1 MIYGFISSLDDETTK
16 VFFRSKKIR
25 VNNIYNAGSLGAL
38 TSVLQ
43 SGDVVY
49 TVSCNRFA
57 SVRQV
62 YTFARFCHERGI
74 VLHFVAEPYLDI
86 GNGKQWRPAVAKVIA
101 SMVESEQKAKGMMA
115 QGFKMSDSQWEYA
128 YRCFE
133 MMNLDILTLFRE
145 TYHSVTSRFFSNN
158 TCWKLIFAIHFIS
171 PTRLNKIL
179 FFYCIIMHYPV

>member
-25 VNNIYNAGSLGAL
+25 GNNIYNAGSLGEL

-62 YTFARFCHERGI
+62 YTVARFCHEGDYSRLASYKGEAA
-74 VLHFVAEPYLDI
+74 VE
-86 GNGKQWRPAVAKVIA
+86 GWGKGGAIQYEL
-101 SMVESEQKAKGMMA
+101 SLTVEQLERLG
-115 QGFKMSDSQWEYA
+115 
-128 YRCFE
+128 
-133 MMNLDILTLFRE
+133 LLRE
-145 TYHSVTSRFFSNN
+145 IN
-158 TCWKLIFAIHFIS
+158 
-171 PTRLNKIL
+171 
-179 FFYCIIMHYPV
+179 

>member
-25 VNNIYNAGSLGAL
+25 GNNIYNAGSLGAL

-62 YTFARFCHERGI
+62 YTFARFCHDRGI
-74 VLHFVAEPYLDI
+74 ILHFVAEPYLDM
-86 GNGKQWRPAVAKVIA
+86 GNGKQWRPAVMKA
-101 SMVESEQKAKGMMA
+101 SSVCRGSAGGCRGNTGRAVCRK
-115 QGFKMSDSQWEYA
+115 
-128 YRCFE
+128 RCRNGKE
-133 MMNLDILTLFRE
+133 RCRKKSTGKCGRGRRDCAG
-145 TYHSVTSRFFSNN
+145 S
-158 TCWKLIFAIHFIS
+158 
-171 PTRLNKIL
+171 
-179 FFYCIIMHYPV
+179 

>member
-25 VNNIYNAGSLGAL
+25 GNNIYSAGSLGAL

-62 YTFARFCHERGI
+62 YTFARFCHER
-74 VLHFVAEPYLDI
+74 
-86 GNGKQWRPAVAKVIA
+86 RPTQQSSSTATIK
-101 SMVESEQKAKGMMA
+101 SWEKLL
-115 QGFKMSDSQWEYA
+115 SQT
-128 YRCFE
+128 
-133 MMNLDILTLFRE
+133 DQP
-145 TYHSVTSRFFSNN
+145 
-158 TCWKLIFAIHFIS
+158 IFLS
-171 PTRLNKIL
+171 WLLR
-179 FFYCIIMHYPV
+179 

>member
-25 VNNIYNAGSLGAL
+25 GNNIYSAGSLGAL

-62 YTFARFCHERGI
+62 YTFARFCHERSI
-74 VLHFVAEPYLDI
+74 FKRNTEKSSS
-86 GNGKQWRPAVAKVIA
+86 GKCWRKV
-101 SMVESEQKAKGMMA
+101 VEQMA
-115 QGFKMSDSQWEYA
+115 
-128 YRCFE
+128 
-133 MMNLDILTLFRE
+133 NI
-145 TYHSVTSRFFSNN
+145 
-158 TCWKLIFAIHFIS
+158 
-171 PTRLNKIL
+171 
-179 FFYCIIMHYPV
+179 

>member
-38 TSVLQ
+38 T
-43 SGDVVY
+43 
-49 TVSCNRFA
+49 

-115 QGFKMSDSQWEYA
+115 QGFKMSDSQWEYT

-133 MMNLDILTLFRE
+133 MMNLDILA
-145 TYHSVTSRFFSNN
+145 HMFSADGVL
-158 TCWKLIFAIHFIS
+158 KRGS
-171 PTRLNKIL
+171 
-179 FFYCIIMHYPV
+179 

>member
-25 VNNIYNAGSLGAL
+25 VNNIYSAGSLGAL

-74 VLHFVAEPYLDI
+74 SSNYMSWLYKSISWKYGVYKMPL
-86 GNGKQWRPAVAKVIA
+86 KQ
-101 SMVESEQKAKGMMA
+101 
-115 QGFKMSDSQWEYA
+115 
-128 YRCFE
+128 
-133 MMNLDILTLFRE
+133 
-145 TYHSVTSRFFSNN
+145 
-158 TCWKLIFAIHFIS
+158 
-171 PTRLNKIL
+171 LNW
-179 FFYCIIMHYPV
+179 